1 MLIFVSGPYTA
12 PDDAGHL
19 ANANAAIDAGIALA
33 RRGHLPV
40 VPHMSHWFDL
50 RAEETTGERLP
61 WQFYMDLCFALIR
74 GCDALLYTAPSRGA
88 DLEKAEAERLG
99 LPVYGRV
106 EDVPAAGGR

>member
-40 VPHMSHWFDL
+40 VPHLSHWFDL
-50 RAEETTGERLP
+50 RAEEMTGERFP
-61 WQFYMDLCFALIR
+61 WRFYMDLCFALIR

-99 LPVYGRV
+99 IAVYRAI
-106 EDVPAAGGR
+106 EDVPAAIG